1 MGQKL
6 HHSRRYRRRKTAIRP
21 IIGWVV
27 AAAVLIPASY
37 FGARYLGNRKSDVAA
52 TTPASQTTV
61 TDAPVTTTPAP
72 TVEATALRGVTL
84 PYAALRDTAAL
95 KLTCKAA
102 ADAGNTCAVVE
113 LKTETGALHYA
124 SETDLGK
131 AVGAQTEDA
140 LTLAALTDA
149 FAAMREAGLTPV
161 ARLFAFKDA
170 TAPKKL
176 ADAKITTTG
185 HADWTWYDG
194 DPQNGGKPWL
204 NPYSDAAQTYIVSL
218 AEELY
223 TAGAGALLLDGVC
236 FPTQTA
242 QAQLAVGSNAALSKA
257 EVLKQFITR
266 VHNLREDAPLL
277 LCGSVNAFLGNN
289 TAGFDGNPRDFGC
302 TAIVPDLRLSA
313 LGKRLVIGDKKFTPS
328 DETLADITAAAVAAL
343 KVADGPTVVPLIG
356 ENDAAKA
363 AAGDAYIVEL
373 AD

>member
-242 QAQLAVGSNAALSKA
+242 QAQLAVGNNAALSKA

-356 ENDAAKA
+356 ENDAVKA
-363 AAGDAYIVEL
+363 AAGDAYIVDL

>member
-242 QAQLAVGSNAALSKA
+242 QAQLAVGNNAALSKA

-356 ENDAAKA
+356 ENDAVKA

>member
-6 HHSRRYRRRKTAIRP
+6 HHSRRYSRRKTAMKP

-84 PYAALRDTAAL
+84 PYTALRDTAAL

-131 AVGAQTEDA
+131 AVGAQTEDV

-161 ARLFAFKDA
+161 VRLFAFKDA

-242 QAQLAVGSNAALSKA
+242 QAQLAVGANAALSKA

-277 LCGSVNAFLGNN
+277 LPRQQHRRLRRQSAGLRQHRHRAGSA
-289 TAGFDGNPRDFGC
+289 PFG
-302 TAIVPDLRLSA
+302 ARQ
-313 LGKRLVIGDKKFTPS
+313 
-328 DETLADITAAAVAAL
+328 
-343 KVADGPTVVPLIG
+343 
-356 ENDAAKA
+356 
-363 AAGDAYIVEL
+363 AAGDRG
-373 AD
+373 

>member
-6 HHSRRYRRRKTAIRP
+6 HHSRRYSRRKTAIRP

-52 TTPASQTTV
+52 TTPATQTTV

-84 PYAALRDTAAL
+84 PYTALRDTAAL

-131 AVGAQTEDA
+131 AVGAQTEGA

-242 QAQLAVGSNAALSKA
+242 QAQLAVGNNAALSKA

-356 ENDAAKA
+356 ENDAVKA
-363 AAGDAYIVEL
+363 AAGDAYIVDL

>member
-72 TVEATALRGVTL
+72 TVVATALRGVTL

-242 QAQLAVGSNAALSKA
+242 QAQLAVGNNAALSKA

-313 LGKRLVIGDKKFTPS
+313 LGKRLVIGDKRFTPS

-343 KVADGPTVVPLIG
+343 KAADGPTVVPLIG
-356 ENDAAKA
+356 ENDAVKA

>member
-84 PYAALRDTAAL
+84 PYTALRDTAAL

-161 ARLFAFKDA
+161 VRLFAFKDA

-242 QAQLAVGSNAALSKA
+242 QAQLAVGNNAALSKA

-289 TAGFDGNPRDFGC
+289 TAGFDGNPRDFGS

-343 KVADGPTVVPLIG
+343 KAADGTTVVPLIG
-356 ENDAAKA
+356 ENEAVKA
-363 AAGDAYIVEL
+363 AAGDAYIVGL

>member
-6 HHSRRYRRRKTAIRP
+6 HHSRRYRRRKAAIRP

-52 TTPASQTTV
+52 TTPATQTTV

-84 PYAALRDTAAL
+84 PYTALRDTAAL

-161 ARLFAFKDA
+161 VRLFAFKDA

-242 QAQLAVGSNAALSKA
+242 QAQLAVGNNAALSKA

-266 VHNLREDAPLL
+266 LHNLREDAPLL

-313 LGKRLVIGDKKFTPS
+313 LGKRLVIGDKRFTPS

-343 KVADGPTVVPLIG
+343 KAADGPTVVPLIG
-356 ENDAAKA
+356 ENDAVKA
-363 AAGDAYIVEL
+363 AAGNAYIVEL

>member
-6 HHSRRYRRRKTAIRP
+6 HQSRRYRRRKTAIRS

-84 PYAALRDTAAL
+84 PYTALRDTAAL

-242 QAQLAVGSNAALSKA
+242 QAQLAVGNNAALSKA

-356 ENDAAKA
+356 ENDAVKA